1 MDKVEVTMKTTA
13 FLSQTMSNASQKK
26 VLDDMD
32 KMSKGRFISD
42 KEKMMIW
49 CLPSKNLS
57 TRAIQEDMGV
67 VEFGFAQD
75 IDTYKRQQR
84 CKGKEE
90 NKVWNLEYELGRTKA
105 SIPKEV

>member
-42 KEKMMIW
+42 KEKMMI
-49 CLPSKNLS
+49 
-57 TRAIQEDMGV
+57 
-67 VEFGFAQD
+67 
-75 IDTYKRQQR
+75 
-84 CKGKEE
+84 
-90 NKVWNLEYELGRTKA
+90 
-105 SIPKEV
+105 